1 MAVGRSADEG
11 KFIQKEKT
19 VPHALPAPDSKL
31 KKGRFSESI
40 LAPLTPGR
48 LLDVGAGKG
57 NVSLTAAGLGWQVTA
72 VNADT
77 LRLPERDEAADPDL
91 NVLLDSI
98 TFVQADVRQLNIG
111 QDAYDLIS
119 ITGLHE
125 LDVPDQVALV
135 RKCAGTPLLIDA
147 RIASEQIDVFGD
159 YRGMLSQDHSEARE
173 ERDGG
178 EDASSRNASAFV
190 HTEESLV
197 RLLRDCGYPIV
208 LQARPPYR
216 QEYTFYFALPPHGT

>member
-1 MAVGRSADEG
+1 MAGGRSADEG

-19 VPHALPAPDSKL
+19 VSHALPAPDSKL

-91 NVLLDSI
+91 NALLDSI
-98 TFVQADVRQLNIG
+98 TFKQADVRQLDIDR
-111 QDAYDLIS
+111 DAYDLICVA
-119 ITGLHE
+119 GLHD

-147 RIASEQIDVFGD
+147 RIASEQIDAFGD
-159 YRGMLSQDHSEARE
+159 YRGMLSQDHSE
-173 ERDGG
+173 ERDSG
-178 EDASSRNASAFV
+178 EDASSRNVSAFV

>member
-1 MAVGRSADEG
+1 M
-11 KFIQKEKT
+11 
-19 VPHALPAPDSKL
+19 PHGLPVADSKL
-31 KKGRFSESI
+31 KPARFAESI

-57 NVSLTAAGLGWQVTA
+57 TVSLTAAGLGWHVTA

-77 LRLPERDEAADPDL
+77 LRWAKRDVAADPDL
-91 NVLLDSI
+91 TVLLDSI
-98 TFVQADVRQLNIG
+98 TFVQADVRQLSIDRN
-111 QDAYDLIS
+111 AYDLVC
-119 ITGLHE
+119 ITGLHD

-147 RIASEQIDVFGD
+147 HIASAPIDTFGD
-159 YRGMLSQDHSEARE
+159 YRGMQSQDHDEAHE
-173 ERDGG
+173 ERDVSAV
-178 EDASSRNASAFV
+178 ASSRHAPAFL

-208 LQARPPYR
+208 FQARPPYR
-216 QEYTFYFALPPHGT
+216 QEYTFYFALPSAAVAE